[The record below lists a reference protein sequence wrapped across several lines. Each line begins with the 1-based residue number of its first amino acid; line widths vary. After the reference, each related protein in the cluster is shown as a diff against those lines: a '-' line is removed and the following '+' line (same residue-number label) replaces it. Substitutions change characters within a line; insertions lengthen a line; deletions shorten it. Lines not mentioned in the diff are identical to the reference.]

1 MDDNARRDEKKNV
14 EPQRASRWNEI
25 EERDDSRLRRDPGAE
40 RPHSRAARARI
51 RGRLGDH
58 VSWSRRMNWM

>member
-25 EERDDSRLRRDPGAE
+25 EERDDSRLRRDPGAD
-40 RPHSRAARARI
+40 RPP
-51 RGRLGDH
+51 LT
-58 VSWSRRMNWM
+58 RRESQDPWPIG